1 MGDRGA
7 EGNVLVDT
15 SVWIEFF
22 RKDTATSRALE
33 ALIKA
38 GRVVVPGIVVF
49 ELLQGVKPEKEK
61 GRIMDL
67 LSNLDYV
74 EMSKD
79 LWASAAVLSRSL
91 KDKGLNLPLSDVLLA
106 AIALKHNLPLFTL
119 DAHFDS
125 MAEVKRYEPGT
136 ARR

>member
-7 EGNVLVDT
+7 EANVLVDT

-33 ALIKA
+33 TLIKA

-49 ELLQGVKPEKEK
+49 ESLQGVKAAKEK
-61 GRIMDL
+61 GKIMDL
-67 LSNLDYV
+67 LSNLDYM

-79 LWASAAVLSRSL
+79 LWASAALLSRSL
-91 KDKGLNLPLSDVLLA
+91 KERGLNLPLSDVLLA
-106 AIALKHNLPLFTL
+106 AIAHKHNLPLFTL
-119 DAHFDS
+119 DAHFDGI
-125 MAEVKRYEPGT
+125 AEVKRYEPDT